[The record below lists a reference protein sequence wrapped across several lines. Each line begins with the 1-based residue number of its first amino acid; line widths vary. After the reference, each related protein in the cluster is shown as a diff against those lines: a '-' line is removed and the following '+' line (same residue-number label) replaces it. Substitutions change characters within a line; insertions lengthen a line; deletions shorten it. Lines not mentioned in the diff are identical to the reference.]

1 MSELEK
7 GLGPIE
13 PTWGRRPPEVPP
25 LRAPLRSSATR
36 SRVSLAGSVMRL
48 LPALRTGTA
57 ALPPRRASVACIAGS
72 ATSLLDQLTQLDA
85 VGLQGWIQAT
95 RDTTQSLLGGTQV
108 VAFNLLVGG
117 LVYGAAAAWQAGRR
131 YRWAGR
137 YANPNPDAYAD
148 PRPDPVPALG
158 QPGRPLCPC
167 PWIAA
172 RTTSSEAR
180 LSSRD
185 FTLLLL
191 CLLLDA
197 LGNSSL
203 VSSCGSGFLF
213 ICRPKLALTG
223 VGQPGGRAGV

>member
-1 MSELEK
+1 
-7 GLGPIE
+7 
-13 PTWGRRPPEVPP
+13 
-25 LRAPLRSSATR
+25 
-36 SRVSLAGSVMRL
+36 MRL
-48 LPALRTGTA
+48 LPALRTGIA
-57 ALPPRRASVACIAGS
+57 ALPPRRASVVCVAGS
-72 ATSLLDQLTQLDA
+72 AASLLDQLTQLDA

-108 VAFNLLVGG
+108 VAFNLLVGS

-137 YANPNPDAYAD
+137 YANRTLTLTLPLVRIPCQ
-148 PRPDPVPALG
+148 PWG

-203 VSSCGSGFLF
+203 VRTRTLTLTLTL
-213 ICRPKLALTG
+213 ILTLTLTLALTPNPSPS
-223 VGQPGGRAGV
+223 QAPSTTPSPWRRRCSPSPT